1 MKRKIFLSA
10 IALVMA
16 MTCLAQVQ
24 HGYVRTVNRP
34 GSNVQRLSNVSMRF
48 TGLTNSVLSRQD
60 GNFEMVMKG
69 KKNGDA
75 FSLLFARKN
84 GYELLDNNPSYNF
97 SDRQN
102 IEIVMADSRVIAA
115 EKKRIEDKAYRR
127 AEENLTR
134 QLQEADQLLQE
145 AKLSEEAYAKRVK
158 ELSESFEKYQ
168 QLVGTLADRYARTD
182 YEGLSE
188 LDRAINQCIENG
200 DLLRADSLIR
210 SDKSFDLHHA
220 VENKRA
226 AEAEIKMLEENIER
240 QKLQV
245 QKQALHDAER
255 YFQLYTIAL
264 TNFQNDSARFFIT
277 QRAELDTTNVT
288 WTLEAANFLI
298 DYVTDYDE
306 AERLYERARKVATEQ
321 YGEQSEKMAYVLSDH
336 AGLLKKQG
344 RYADVLQMLK
354 ESLKIRRKVF
364 GEKSVKVAKCYGN
377 LGIAY
382 KDLDDLKQAEAC
394 TQKALSIFRK
404 ANEETCDGEAP
415 YLVNLAMIRQHKGR
429 DQKAI
434 DYLNEALPLT
444 IDCKGENS
452 YEAIEIYNMMAAAYT
467 HLDSFAI
474 GEQYY
479 KKAIEIAKRIYGEK
493 HPNVATLHNNIG
505 TLYSNIGQYQ
515 EALDHHSEALDIHIG
530 IMGEKNPDVA
540 DVYNNIS
547 TVFFSTKH
555 YDKAK
560 EYQEEAL
567 NLHRF
572 FYGENSS
579 AVANDYQNLAVI
591 DNKIGQSDQ
600 ALQLA
605 QKAVDLFKEIYGEEH
620 KKTAKA
626 YLTLA
631 GTYEYL
637 KQYDTAITYFQ
648 KAIDINQSTLGNN
661 HSEMGTVY
669 NNISVCY
676 QEMGMFDKAQDTL
689 EKTLAINQ
697 KAYGKY
703 SPHTAIA
710 YSNIAV
716 NHFYKKEYKKA
727 LEACDKSI
735 KITEHNCK
743 GDIKQTFEEVQ
754 LKGILYVKMDDYEHF
769 LQVYE
774 DYAKRCIA
782 AYGDNDRNASEAL
795 TYGLQKSETHAIETG
810 EAKYLTLIDKFM
822 ADKHLTC
829 TVMDGGA
836 AAGHGLKGEY
846 SLLRWSDWDIDNEGS
861 KSYTAT
867 YKEFAD
873 KPKQIVVMQNGNI
886 EQYDFEETKLGVMN
900 VVKFITPKEKQ
911 AIIEAYKTWKQ
922 EHAQ

>member
-34 GSNVQRLSNVSMRF
+34 GTNVKRLSNVSMRF

-97 SDRQN
+97 SDRQD

-377 LGIAY
+377 LSIAY

-394 TQKALSIFRK
+394 TQKALGIFRQ
-404 ANEETCDGEAP
+404 AGEDTCDGEAP
-415 YLVNLAMIRQHKGR
+415 YLTDLAIIQHKKGNE
-429 DQKAI
+429 QKTI
-434 DYLNEALPLT
+434 DYLNEALPPT
-444 IDCKGENS
+444 IECKGENS
-452 YEAIEIYNMMAAAYT
+452 SETIEIYNLMASAYT

-493 HPNVATLHNNIG
+493 HPIVATLHNNIG

-530 IMGEKNPDVA
+530 IMGERNPNVA

-547 TVFFSTKH
+547 AVFFNTKH

-560 EYQEEAL
+560 KYQEKAL
-567 NLHRF
+567 NLHRL

-579 AVANDYQNLAVI
+579 AVANDYANLASIVKEI
-591 DNKIGQSDQ
+591 EQDNKAIE
-600 ALQLA
+600 LA
-605 QKAVDLFKEIYGEEH
+605 QKSIDLYTKIYGEGNP
-620 KKTAKA
+620 KTGKA
-626 YLTLA
+626 YVTLA
-631 GTYEYL
+631 DCYQHAQQYE
-637 KQYDTAITYFQ
+637 TAIGYYQ
-648 KAIDINQSTLGNN
+648 KAMGIYQPILGNN
-661 HSEMGTVY
+661 HSEMGVLY
-669 NNISVCY
+669 NNISLCY
-676 QEMGMFDKAQDTL
+676 QELKQFDKAQEAL
-689 EKTLAINQ
+689 SKSLAINL
-697 KAYGKY
+697 KTYGKN
-703 SPHTAIA
+703 SPHTAA
-710 YSNIAV
+710 SYSNIAV
-716 NHFYKKEYKKA
+716 NHFLKKEFGKA
-727 LEACDKSI
+727 LDACDKSI
-735 KITEHNCK
+735 KIIEHNCK
-743 GDIKQTFEEVQ
+743 GDISQTQEVIEF
-754 LKGILYVKMDDYEHF
+754 KATIYKAMDDHERY
-769 LQVYE
+769 LQNYE
-774 DYAKRCIA
+774 DYAKRCMA
-782 AYGDNDRNASEAL
+782 AYGDNNVNALGAL
-795 TYGLQKSETHAIETG
+795 MLAFQKIETLASETG
-810 EAKYLTLIDKFM
+810 EEKYQTLFDKFM

-846 SLLRWSDWDIDNEGS
+846 SLLRWCDWDIDNEGS

-867 YKEFAD
+867 FKEFAD
-873 KPKQIVVMQNGNI
+873 KPKQIVVMQNGKI

-911 AIIEAYKTWKQ
+911 AIIKAYKTWKQ